1 MKWGKA
7 YNENPTLGPGDKSKL
22 CDTCLQYY
30 FTDWKCTILYY
41 YYCSALRHIHSLR
54 HTHNLRHIHSLN
66 DQANNCLTHFC
77 KHSN

>member
-41 YYCSALRHIHSLR
+41 YYC
-54 HTHNLRHIHSLN
+54 
-66 DQANNCLTHFC
+66 
-77 KHSN
+77 